1 MIVCRRK
8 VQAPT
13 MDSAEVVLPQ
23 LLQHVRKHEQE
34 VQGERILRQWRMSEL
49 VHQTVLVDGVS
60 W

>member
-23 LLQHVRKHEQE
+23 LLQHVRQHEQE
-34 VQGERILRQWRMSEL
+34 LQGERVLRQGWRMSEL
-49 VHQTVLVDGVS
+49 VHQAV
-60 W
+60 